1 MSGVNIYKVKDKKE
15 KFYTDKG
22 LLFNLPFRILMVGK
36 SQFSGKSSCIVNLLL
51 QDDKRL
57 YKNEFDG
64 DNIYIFSGS
73 LKTDNKMKLLI
84 KQFDIPESNLF
95 EEYSEEALEAIYEL
109 TEEEYEEAMEEKER
123 PKNTLVILDDLA
135 FGGDLKKKNAG
146 MINKIFCNGR
156 HINLS
161 IIATAQK
168 YGGQLHTTQRENCS
182 GIILWDCSDKQL
194 DLIADDHNILEDKK
208 SFKKMFRKRTEKP
221 FSFMVVNY
229 SNPRSQ
235 RYLSMNFEPIG
246 SCGRTKSEGCP
257 CFPSS

>member
-1 MSGVNIYKVKDKKE
+1 MSSKPINIYKVKDKKE

-57 YKNEFDG
+57 YKNEFEG
-64 DNIYIFSGS
+64 DNIFIFSGS
-73 LKTDNKMKLLI
+73 LKTDNKIKLLI
-84 KQFDIPESNLF
+84 NQFEIPESNLF
-95 EEYSEEALEAIYEL
+95 SEYSEEALEAIYDL
-109 TEEEYEEAMEEKER
+109 TEEEYQEAIEEKEK
-123 PKNTLVILDDLA
+123 PKNTLVILDDIA
-135 FGGDLKKKNAG
+135 FGGDLKRKNAG

-168 YGGQLHTTQRENCS
+168 YSQLHTTQRENAT
-182 GIILWDCSDKQL
+182 GVIVWDCSDKQL
-194 DLIADDHNILEDKK
+194 DLISDDHNILDDKK
-208 SFKKMFRKRTEKP
+208 KFKKNFRMRTKEP
-221 FSFMVVNY
+221 FSFFVINY
-229 SNPRSQ
+229 SNPREK

-246 SCGRTKSEGCP
+246 SCGRTKKEGCP
-257 CFPSS
+257 CF